1 MKSGI
6 VHSDAPV
13 LLVGAGHT
21 EKSVLLDALQGA
33 SRIVAADGGAAQ
45 VLDLGFV
52 PNAVIGDM
60 DSLAADV
67 QARLPDGVLHRIPE
81 QDSTDFDKAL
91 RSICAPLV
99 LGYGFLGARLDHQLA
114 CMTVLARRPDRRCV
128 LVGDTDI
135 IVLAPPAL
143 ALDLP
148 AGTRVSL
155 YPLARVMGDSDGLH
169 WPIGGLEFA
178 PDGVVGTS
186 NRATGPVR
194 LTMAGPGMLLI
205 LPRAVL
211 PELCRALGQSRAE
224 WPARA

>member
-13 LLVGAGHT
+13 LLVGAGYT
-21 EKSVLLDALQGA
+21 GKSVLLDALQGA

-45 VLDLGFV
+45 VLDLGFQ
-52 PNAVIGDM
+52 PDAVIGDM
-60 DSLAADV
+60 DSLPAAV
-67 QARLPDGVLHRIPE
+67 QARLPDGVLHRITE

-91 RSICAPLV
+91 RNIRAPLV

-128 LVGDTDI
+128 LVGEADV
-135 IVLAPPAL
+135 IVLAPPEL

-148 AGTRVSL
+148 VGTRVSL
-155 YPLARVMGDSDGLH
+155 FPLAQVTGSSDGLH

-194 LTMAGPGMLLI
+194 LRMSAPGMLLI

-211 PELCRALGQSRAE
+211 PELRRGLGQSRAK
-224 WPARA
+224 WPAPA